1 MASIAA
7 SYESEPSRSPAENS
21 AGEPRRVRLLALR
34 AQRFPSG
41 LCRAEVE
48 LQRLDGTTVVGVREG
63 HAIALGDLRIVAE
76 ATLDALHRAS
86 SSGMRF
92 ELLGVKTVRAFDE
105 TVVLVQVAVVAGRE
119 PVRLVGAAMGDTDL
133 PHAAVLSVLNA
144 TNRVLGSVP
153 D

>member
-7 SYESEPSRSPAENS
+7 SYESDPSPSPADNT

-34 AQRFPSG
+34 AQRFPTG
-41 LCRAEVE
+41 QCRAEVE
-48 LQRLDGTTVVGVREG
+48 LQRLDGATVVGAREG
-63 HAIALGDLRIVAE
+63 FAIALGDLRIVAE

-86 SSGMRF
+86 SSGVRF

-133 PHAAVLSVLNA
+133 PRAAVLSVLNA
-144 TNRVLGSVP
+144 TNRVLGSMP

>member
-7 SYESEPSRSPAENS
+7 SYDSEPTRSPADTS
-21 AGEPRRVRLLALR
+21 AGEPRRVRVVSLR
-34 AQRFPSG
+34 AQRFPTG
-41 LCRAEVE
+41 QCRAEVE
-48 LQRLDGTTVVGVREG
+48 LQRLDGTTVVGAREG
-63 HAIALGDLRIVAE
+63 FAIALGDLRIVAE
-76 ATLDALHRAS
+76 ATLDALHQAAGG
-86 SSGMRF
+86 GMCF

-133 PHAAVLSVLNA
+133 PRAAVLSVLNA
-144 TNRVLGSVP
+144 TNRVLGNVP